1 MNVNSTLKMQ
11 KHYELKSFIISAKVF
26 NNVLLLLQ
34 SHKNTQDLCYKIKQW
49 GLYLILCLSLKDS
62 HHSMGVLGFSLI
74 CTMHSNFF

>member
-34 SHKNTQDLCYKIKQW
+34 SHKNTQDLCYKIKQ
-49 GLYLILCLSLKDS
+49 
-62 HHSMGVLGFSLI
+62 
-74 CTMHSNFF
+74 